1 MNTYANTARPI
12 KPTEHSI
19 LPMPMPV
26 QGDSQ
31 HTALEPILH
40 LSMPVFLIDNSLR
53 VIDMNTAAQH
63 ALNDNWLSIDGAKL
77 TFNEEKNA
85 LQIRMACQRVLCHGK
100 DAGNTPKSERLY
112 LHTNDHELRAFTLT
126 QCPIKSELLLIT
138 IEGDLHHDGQA
149 MQRFA
154 NAFGLSKC
162 ETRVIS
168 LMVSGQKPKQI
179 AYTLNISIHTVR
191 SHLRSLYSKLRV
203 RDFNDALILAVR
215 LLS

>member
-1 MNTYANTARPI
+1 MNTYANTTRPI

-26 QGDSQ
+26 QGASP
-31 HTALEPILH
+31 HSALEPILH
-40 LSMPVFLIDNSLR
+40 LSLPVFLIDNALR
-53 VIDMNTAAQH
+53 VVELNTAAQH
-63 ALNDNWLSIDGAKL
+63 VVNDNWLSIEGTKL
-77 TFNEEKNA
+77 TFREDKNA
-85 LQIRMACQRVLCHGK
+85 LQIRMAGQRVLCHGK
-100 DAGNTPKSERLY
+100 ENTNSPKSERLY
-112 LHTNDHELRAFTLT
+112 LNTNDDELRAFTLT
-126 QCPIKSELLLIT
+126 QCPIKPELLLVT

-154 NAFGLSKC
+154 SAFGLSKC